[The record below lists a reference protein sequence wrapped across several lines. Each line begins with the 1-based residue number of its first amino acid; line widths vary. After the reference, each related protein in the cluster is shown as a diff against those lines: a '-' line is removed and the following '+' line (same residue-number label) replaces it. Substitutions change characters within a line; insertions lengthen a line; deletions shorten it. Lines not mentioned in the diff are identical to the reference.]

1 MSSSRLDRE
10 RAPHQGRRGKGQ
22 AAVQEDQDVVDD
34 DDDDEDEEEEDS
46 TPTAT
51 SSTPMT
57 TFASLPH
64 PTPSYQ
70 LKTRQPSL
78 LPLQRPAPP
87 AIRNPKR
94 QLPAREEGKRWAP
107 EKGAKGKAR
116 QPKMG
121 EKMDGLLAKIRKGL

>member
-34 DDDDEDEEEEDS
+34 DDDDGDEEEEDS